1 MSCLPPVTLYLLF
14 CLVETSGVRSLNHQ
28 KRKQPIMNLIGSSVV
43 GVLNCYSK
51 SLGVYLQLQGLK
63 LSPDERLLKI
73 KCN

>member
-1 MSCLPPVTLYLLF
+1 
-14 CLVETSGVRSLNHQ
+14 VRSLNHQ